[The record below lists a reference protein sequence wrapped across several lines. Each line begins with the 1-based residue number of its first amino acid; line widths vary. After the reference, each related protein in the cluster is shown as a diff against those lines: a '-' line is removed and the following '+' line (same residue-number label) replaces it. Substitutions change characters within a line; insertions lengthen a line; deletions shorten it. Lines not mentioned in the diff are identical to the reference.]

1 MDPARPANEQR
12 PANGHRPANE
22 QRPANAHQSG
32 DGELRFLHVDMDAF
46 YASVE
51 VLDDPSLAGL
61 PLIVGGPGS
70 RGVVASCSYEAR
82 RFGVRSAM
90 PSVEARRR
98 CPWAVFRP
106 GRFDR
111 YAELSARLHE
121 ILTSFTPLVEGIAL
135 DEAFLDVA
143 GASRLFG
150 PPETVA
156 ATIRARVLDELGLY
170 CSVGVASTMV
180 LAKLASKAAKPR
192 ATAEGVTPG
201 PGVFVVAPGE
211 ELEFLHPMPVRAL
224 WGVGPVTAR
233 RLGELGIK
241 TVGDLAALSPASLE
255 TAVGRAH
262 GRHLHALARGVDPR
276 RVVPERVAKSIGH
289 EETYAHD
296 RYDRDELAREVV
308 RMADAVSARLR
319 AHPVSGRTV
328 TLKIRYGDF
337 TTLTRSRTL
346 EAPTDL
352 ARDIAVAATLLLD
365 GLDLAPGVRLLGV
378 SMTNLVSPAPDVP
391 ETQLSLPLD
400 PAVGSQ
406 EPPGGGDPRDP
417 VRDEHSSWVAA
428 SNAIDEVRQRYGSRA
443 LGPASLLDEGGL
455 RLRRLGDAPWG
466 PGGGGRPTPER
477 DESVT
482 RRAREGAGERSKR
495 KGESRE
501 S

>member
-1 MDPARPANEQR
+1 VA
-12 PANGHRPANE
+12 
-22 QRPANAHQSG
+22 
-32 DGELRFLHVDMDAF
+32 GELRFLHVDMDAF

-61 PLIVGGPGS
+61 PLIVGGPGA
-70 RGVVASCSYEAR
+70 RGVVASASYEAR

-121 ILTSFTPLVEGIAL
+121 ILTSYTPLVEGIAL

-143 GASRLFG
+143 GAGRLFG

-156 ATIRARVLDELGLY
+156 ATIQARVLEELGLH
-170 CSVGVASTMV
+170 CSVGVAATMV
-180 LAKLASKAAKPR
+180 LAKLGSKAAKPR
-192 ATAEGVTPG
+192 ATPEGVTPG
-201 PGVFVVAPGE
+201 PGVFVVRPGE
-211 ELEFLHPMPVRAL
+211 ELAFLHPMPVREL

-241 TVGDLAALSPASLE
+241 TVGELAALSPESLE

-262 GRHLHALARGVDPR
+262 GRHLHALARGIDQR
-276 RVVPERVAKSIGH
+276 RVEPDRVAKSIGH

-296 RYDRDELAREVV
+296 RYDRDVLAREVV

-319 AHPVSGRTV
+319 AHPAVGRTV

-337 TTLTRSRTL
+337 TTLTRARTL
-346 EAPTDL
+346 ESPTDL
-352 ARDIAVAATLLLD
+352 ARDIAAVATELLD
-365 GLDLAPGVRLLGV
+365 NLDLAPGVRLLGV
-378 SMTNLVSPAPDVP
+378 SMTNLAAPAEEV
-391 ETQLSLPLD
+391 EEAQLRLPLGGPEDD
-400 PAVGSQ
+400 P
-406 EPPGGGDPRDP
+406 PRQS
-417 VRDEHSSWVAA
+417 VTGAAAAASRSGHQSWVAA
-428 SNAIDEVRQRYGSRA
+428 ENAVDEVRERYGSA
-443 LGPASLLDEGGL
+443 AVGPASLLEEGGL

-466 PGGGGRPTPER
+466 PGGGGRVGPRREEGGPRGRSSGTGLGNPEG
-477 DESVT
+477 ETEVT
-482 RRAREGAGERSKR
+482 
-495 KGESRE
+495 
-501 S
+501 

>member
-1 MDPARPANEQR
+1 VDQAPAVHSNGPAGQ
-12 PANGHRPANE
+12 
-22 QRPANAHQSG
+22 
-32 DGELRFLHVDMDAF
+32 LRFLHVDMDAF

-51 VLDDPSLAGL
+51 VLDDPSLTGL
-61 PLIVGGPGS
+61 PLIVGGPGA

-98 CPWAVFRP
+98 CPGAVFRP

-111 YAELSARLHE
+111 YAELSARLHG

-150 PPETVA
+150 PPEAVA
-156 ATIRARVLDELGLY
+156 ATIRGRVLDELGLQ

-201 PGVFVVAPGE
+201 AGVYVVAPGE
-211 ELEFLHPMPVRAL
+211 ELAFLHPMPVSAL

-241 TVGDLAALSPASLE
+241 TVGELAELSPSTLE

-262 GRHLHALARGVDPR
+262 GRHLHDLARGIDPR
-276 RVVPERVAKSIGH
+276 RVEPDRVAKSIGH

-308 RMADAVSARLR
+308 RMADAVAARLR
-319 AHPVSGRTV
+319 AHPVAGRTV

-337 TTLTRSRTL
+337 TTITRSRTL
-346 EAPTDL
+346 ESPTDL
-352 ARDIAVAATLLLD
+352 AIDISSAATGLLD
-365 GLDLAPGVRLLGV
+365 SLDLAPGVRLLGV
-378 SMTNLVSPAPDVP
+378 SMTNLANPPREVD
-391 ETQLSLPLD
+391 ETQLSLALD
-400 PAVGSQ
+400 
-406 EPPGGGDPRDP
+406 EPEGPSSEPGQSGDRDP
-417 VRDEHSSWVAA
+417 LRDEHASWVAA
-428 SNAIDEVRQRYGSRA
+428 SNAVDEVRQRYGSRA
-443 LGPASLLDEGGL
+443 VGPASLLEDGGL

-466 PGGGGRPTPER
+466 PGGGGRPPGDPGSAKEQKGKSGR
-477 DESVT
+477 D
-482 RRAREGAGERSKR
+482 
-495 KGESRE
+495 
-501 S
+501 

>member
-1 MDPARPANEQR
+1 
-12 PANGHRPANE
+12 
-22 QRPANAHQSG
+22 
-32 DGELRFLHVDMDAF
+32 MDAF

-61 PLIVGGPGS
+61 PLIVGGPGA

-90 PSVEARRR
+90 ASVEARRR

-111 YAELSARLHE
+111 YAELSARMHE

-143 GASRLFG
+143 GSARLFG

-156 ATIRARVLDELGLY
+156 ATIRARVLEELGLY

-211 ELEFLHPMPVRAL
+211 ELAFLHPMPVRAM

-241 TVGDLAALSPASLE
+241 TVGELAALSPATLE

-262 GRHLHALARGVDPR
+262 GRHLHALARGLDQR
-276 RVVPERVAKSIGH
+276 RVEPDRVAKSIGH

-296 RYDRDELAREVV
+296 RYDRDDLAREVV
-308 RMADAVSARLR
+308 RMADAVAARLR
-319 AHPVSGRTV
+319 AHPVMGRTV

-337 TTLTRSRTL
+337 TTLTRARTL

-352 ARDIAVAATLLLD
+352 SRDIAAAATGLLD
-365 GLDLAPGVRLLGV
+365 SLDLAPGVRLLGV
-378 SMTNLVSPAPDVP
+378 SMTNLASPPSDL
-391 ETQLSLPLD
+391 EQTQLCLPLEG
-400 PAVGSQ
+400 A
-406 EPPGGGDPRDP
+406 EALDPRGGEDP
-417 VRDEHSSWVAA
+417 GSRLRDQHSSWVAA
-428 SNAIDEVRQRYGSRA
+428 SNAVDEVRERFGSTA
-443 LGPASLLDEGGL
+443 LGPASLLEEGGL

-466 PGGGGRPTPER
+466 PGGGGRVGLQPNER
-477 DESVT
+477 AS
-482 RRAREGAGERSKR
+482 RRGADRAGGGKEKGRRGKE
-495 KGESRE
+495 KGESGA